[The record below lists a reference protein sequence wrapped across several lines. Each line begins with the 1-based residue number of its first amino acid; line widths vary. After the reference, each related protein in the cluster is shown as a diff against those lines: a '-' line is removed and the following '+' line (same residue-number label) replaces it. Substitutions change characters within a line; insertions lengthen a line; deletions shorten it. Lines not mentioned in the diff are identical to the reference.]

1 MRNFSLLIFVCFLCS
16 CENETNK
23 AEVSFENKK
32 DFETTMILSH
42 KDFLKKEKEK
52 IRVFKDSLGLQFI
65 STGTGLQYHIY
76 KSSEGDGLKTGELAV
91 LSYDLTSITG
101 DSLYKSPEGKLQE
114 FVVDYD
120 NVESGLHEG
129 IKKLKVGERAYL
141 ILPAHL
147 AHGISGD
154 NAAISSQTTLV
165 YNVHLVAKR

>member
-1 MRNFSLLIFVCFLCS
+1 MHNLILTILVCLFCS
-16 CENETNK
+16 CENDPK
-23 AEVSFENKK
+23 KKEVSFKNEK

-76 KSSEGDGLKTGELAV
+76 DSSEGDSLKTGELAI

-101 DSLYKSPEGKLQE
+101 DSLYNSPEGKLQE

-147 AHGISGD
+147 AHGIS
-154 NAAISSQTTLV
+154 LL
-165 YNVHLVAKR
+165 YL